1 MKRDSILL
9 LAWTVSCLMSAC
21 THDYDQF
28 DANGAAGGAGGTGGT
43 AGAGGGGNT
52 GGTGGNTGGTA
63 GATGGAGGLDAGTDA
78 PDDVAADAP
87 GDVAA
92 DAPEDVAADAPEDV
106 AADAPEDVAAD
117 APEDVAADAPEDVAA
132 DAPEDVA
139 ADTPEDVAADVP
151 GDVAADAPED
161 ASFDAAVPCTEPG
174 ALTWS
179 QNGHC
184 YFRLQGQ
191 PKDWPTQRDAC
202 VAAGAHL
209 VTITSQEENDFVR
222 QLVSGQDR
230 WIGLRRPQAGEPFS
244 WVTGELVSYT
254 AWDAGE
260 PNETGEAC
268 ARLRAN
274 TNPQTWADRPC
285 NQTFGA
291 ICERP

>member
-1 MKRDSILL
+1 LTQTAPQVVLVAQAERRAL
-9 LAWTVSCLMSAC
+9 
-21 THDYDQF
+21 
-28 DANGAAGGAGGTGGT
+28 AAGETPAARVETPAAPPARPVAPAGLTRCSRR
-43 AGAGGGGNT
+43 
-52 GGTGGNTGGTA
+52 
-63 GATGGAGGLDAGTDA
+63 TDA

-87 GDVAA
+87 G
-92 DAPEDVAADAPEDV
+92 DV

-244 WVTGELVSYT
+244 WVTGEPVSYT
-254 AWDAGE
+254 AWAAGE

-268 ARLRAN
+268 ARLPTN

-285 NQTFGA
+285 NQTYSA

>member
-28 DANGAAGGAGGTGGT
+28 DANGAAGGA
-43 AGAGGGGNT
+43 AGAGGAEDAGGAGGNT
-52 GGTGGNTGGTA
+52 AGSGGSTAGSGGNTGGTA

-87 GDVAA
+87 DDVAADDVAPDVPDDVAADAADDVAA
-92 DAPEDVAADAPEDV
+92 DAPDDVAPDAPDDVAADAPDD
-106 AADAPEDVAAD
+106 ANLDAP
-117 APEDVAADAPEDVAA
+117 
-132 DAPEDVA
+132 
-139 ADTPEDVAADVP
+139 
-151 GDVAADAPED
+151 
-161 ASFDAAVPCTEPG
+161 VPCTEPG

-191 PKDWPTQRDAC
+191 PQDWPTQRDAC
-202 VAAGAHL
+202 VAIGAHL

-222 QLVSGQDR
+222 QLVGAQDR
-230 WIGLRRPQAGEPFS
+230 WMGLRRPQAGEPFS
-244 WVTGELVSYT
+244 WVTGEPVSYT